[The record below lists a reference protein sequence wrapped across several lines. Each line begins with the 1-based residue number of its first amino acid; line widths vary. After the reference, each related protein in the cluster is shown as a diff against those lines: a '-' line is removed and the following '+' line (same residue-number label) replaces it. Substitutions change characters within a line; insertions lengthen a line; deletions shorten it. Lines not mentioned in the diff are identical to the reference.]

1 MNVIDRLLKR
11 PLKIEKRLENIFN
24 VLNEISKTTKR
35 ELHCTYCFEYN
46 NIAIKIYKSDTLLF
60 LSCYTKQ
67 DGFNY
72 DNFIHRDGYFGDDT
86 VKKIF
91 SMAVYIKK
99 QDVKVWC
106 NNITAEEIDNIIKD
120 IEEHVNKEY
129 YNLKPKADK
138 LIAVNKYFMR

>member
-1 MNVIDRLLKR
+1 MNVVDRLLKR

-46 NIAIKIYKSDTLLF
+46 NIAIKISKSDTLLF

-67 DGFNY
+67 DGFSY
-72 DNFIHRDGYFGDDT
+72 DNFVHRNSYFGDDT

-91 SMAVYIKK
+91 TMNVNTKDKK
-99 QDVKVWC
+99 VNVQCD
-106 NNITAEEIDNIIKD
+106 ITAEEIDNIIKD

-138 LIAVNKYFMR
+138 LAAINKYFMR